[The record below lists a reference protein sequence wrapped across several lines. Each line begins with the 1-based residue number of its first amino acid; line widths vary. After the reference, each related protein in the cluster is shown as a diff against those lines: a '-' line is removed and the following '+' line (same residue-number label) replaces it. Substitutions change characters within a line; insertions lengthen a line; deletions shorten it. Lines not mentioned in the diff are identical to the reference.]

1 MASATIDRS
10 ALSRVIAVMNGK
22 GGVFKTTVTA
32 NLGGLLAF
40 NGQRVLLV
48 DLDPQGNLAED
59 LGYTDDDRN
68 DRGAALSDAL
78 QTEGRHTSGPVKNVR
93 DNLDVFVGGPEL
105 EKASAYLVTRGSSS
119 EQTQLALARVLAP
132 IASQYDIVLI
142 DCPPGEEA
150 LQTAAAGA
158 ARWIL
163 APVKSDASSR
173 RGFEAVADRMQLVR
187 GEREDNAPGVNPT
200 IGLLGVVLVGVGTS
214 ATVVQREARHRIEG
228 EGANSTGDVFTATIR
243 HSEATAQAARER
255 GLLVHELD
263 DKLAESPKWY
273 QVLKG
278 EAAAASFAPPTATS
292 VADDLQSVTEE
303 MIARLAAAESLE
315 LTATAGQPA

>member
-1 MASATIDRS
+1 MAATIDRA

-22 GGVFKTTVTA
+22 GGVFKTTLTA
-32 NLGGLLAF
+32 NLGGLLAH

-59 LGYTDDDRN
+59 LGYTGDDRD
-68 DRGAALSDAL
+68 DRGAALADAL
-78 QTEGRHTSGPVKNVR
+78 QTHGRFVSEPVRQVR
-93 DNLDVFVGGPEL
+93 PNLDVFVGGPEL
-105 EKASAYLVTRGSSS
+105 EKASAFLVTRGSSS
-119 EQTQLALARVLAP
+119 EETQLALARVLEP

-187 GEREDNAPGVNPT
+187 GERAGAAGVNP
-200 IGLLGVVLVGVGTS
+200 S

-228 EGANSTGDVFTATIR
+228 EGENASGDVFTATIR

-278 EAAAASFAPPTATS
+278 EAAAASFAPPSATS
-292 VADDLQSVTEE
+292 VADDFQAVTEE
-303 MIARLAAAESLE
+303 LVARLATAENLE
-315 LTATAGQPA
+315 ATAAQGQNA

>member
-1 MASATIDRS
+1 MAATIDRS

-22 GGVFKTTVTA
+22 GGVFKTTLTA
-32 NLGGLLAF
+32 NLGGLLAY

-59 LGYTDDDRN
+59 LGYTGDDRD
-68 DRGAALSDAL
+68 DRGAALADAL
-78 QTEGRHTSGPVKNVR
+78 QTEGRYLTEPVKQVR
-93 DNLDVFVGGPEL
+93 PNLDVFVGGPEL
-105 EKASAYLVTRGSSS
+105 EKASAFLVTRGSIS
-119 EQTQLALARVLAP
+119 ETTQLALARVLAP

-187 GEREDNAPGVNPT
+187 SERADGAVGVNPT
-200 IGLLGVVLVGVGTS
+200 IGLLGVVLVGVNPS

-228 EGANSTGDVFTATIR
+228 EGAEASGDVFTATVR

-263 DKLAESPKWY
+263 EKNAEAPKWY

-292 VADDLQSVTEE
+292 VADDFQSVTEE
-303 MIARLAAAESLE
+303 LIGRLATAESLE
-315 LTATAGQPA
+315 QTAAQGQPA

>member
-1 MASATIDRS
+1 MAATIDRS

-22 GGVFKTTVTA
+22 GGVFKTTITA
-32 NLGGLLAF
+32 NIGGLLAA

-59 LGYTDDDRN
+59 LGYTDDDRD

-78 QTEGRHTSGPVKNVR
+78 QTEGRYATEPVRHVR
-93 DNLDVFVGGPEL
+93 PNLDVFVGGPEL
-105 EKASAYLVTRGSSS
+105 EKASAFLVTRGSSS
-119 EQTQLALARVLAP
+119 EQTQLALARVLEP
-132 IASQYDIVLI
+132 IAGQYDVVLI

-150 LQTAAAGA
+150 LQTTAAGA

-163 APVKSDASSR
+163 VPVKSDASSR

-187 GEREDNAPGVNPT
+187 GQRADGATGFNHD
-200 IGLLGVVLVGVGTS
+200 IGLLGVVLVGIGTS

-228 EGANSTGDVFTATIR
+228 EGENATGDVFTTTVR

-263 DKLAESPKWY
+263 DKLAEAPKWY

-292 VADDLQSVTEE
+292 VADDLQAVTEE
-303 MIARLAAAESLE
+303 MVARLAAAEQPVE
-315 LTATAGQPA
+315 PVAPGQRA

>member
-1 MASATIDRS
+1 MAATIDRA

-22 GGVFKTTVTA
+22 GGVFKTTLTA
-32 NLGGLLAF
+32 NLGGLLAY

-59 LGYTDDDRN
+59 LGYTGDDRD
-68 DRGAALSDAL
+68 DRGAALADAL
-78 QTEGRHTSGPVKNVR
+78 QTHGRFVSEPVRQVR
-93 DNLDVFVGGPEL
+93 PNLDVFVGGPEL
-105 EKASAYLVTRGSSS
+105 EKASAFLVTRGSSS
-119 EQTQLALARVLAP
+119 EETQLALARVLEP

-187 GEREDNAPGVNPT
+187 GERSGVAGLNPT
-200 IGLLGVVLVGVGTS
+200 IGLLGIVLAGVNPS

-228 EGANSTGDVFTATIR
+228 EGENASGDVFTATIR
-243 HSEATAQAARER
+243 HSGNRTGRPRTRPARARTRRQARGIPEVVPGAQ
-255 GLLVHELD
+255 G
-263 DKLAESPKWY
+263 
-273 QVLKG
+273 
-278 EAAAASFAPPTATS
+278 
-292 VADDLQSVTEE
+292 
-303 MIARLAAAESLE
+303 
-315 LTATAGQPA
+315 

>member
-1 MASATIDRS
+1 M
-10 ALSRVIAVMNGK
+10 
-22 GGVFKTTVTA
+22 
-32 NLGGLLAF
+32 
-40 NGQRVLLV
+40 
-48 DLDPQGNLAED
+48 P
-59 LGYTDDDRN
+59 
-68 DRGAALSDAL
+68 
-78 QTEGRHTSGPVKNVR
+78 
-93 DNLDVFVGGPEL
+93 
-105 EKASAYLVTRGSSS
+105 
-119 EQTQLALARVLAP
+119 
-132 IASQYDIVLI
+132 I

-187 GEREDNAPGVNPT
+187 GERAGAAGVNPT
-200 IGLLGVVLVGVGTS
+200 IGLLGIVLAGVNPS

-228 EGANSTGDVFTATIR
+228 EGENATGDVFTATIR

-292 VADDLQSVTEE
+292 VADDFQAVTEE
-303 MIARLAAAESLE
+303 LVARLATAEGLETAA
-315 LTATAGQPA
+315 AQGQRA

>member
-1 MASATIDRS
+1 
-10 ALSRVIAVMNGK
+10 MNGK
-22 GGVFKTTVTA
+22 GGVFKTTLTA
-32 NLGGLLAF
+32 NLGGLLAI
-40 NGQRVLLV
+40 NGKRVLLV

-59 LGYTDDDRN
+59 LGYTGDDRD
-68 DRGAALSDAL
+68 DRGAGLSDAL
-78 QTEGRHTSGPVKNVR
+78 QTEGRYGGEPVHQVR
-93 DNLDVFVGGPEL
+93 PNLDVFVGGPEL
-105 EKASAYLVTRGSSS
+105 EKASAFLVTRGSSS
-119 EQTQLALARVLAP
+119 EQTQLALARVLEP
-132 IASQYDIVLI
+132 IAAQYDIVLI

-187 GEREDNAPGVNPT
+187 GEREGAAGVNPT
-200 IGLLGVVLVGVGTS
+200 IGLIGVVLVGIGTT

-228 EGANSTGDVFTATIR
+228 EGEHATGDVFTATIR

-255 GLLVHELD
+255 GMLVHELE
-263 DKLAESPKWY
+263 DKLAERPQWY
-273 QVLKG
+273 KVLRG

-292 VADDLQSVTEE
+292 VADDLQAVSEE
-303 MIARLAAAESLE
+303 LLARLATAQDLE
-315 LTATAGQPA
+315 ATAAHGQRA

>member
-1 MASATIDRS
+1 MAAPIDRT
-10 ALSRVIAVMNGK
+10 ALTRVIAVMNGK
-22 GGVFKTTVTA
+22 GGVFKTTLTA
-32 NLGGLLAF
+32 NIGGLLAH

-59 LGYTDDDRN
+59 LGYTGDDRD
-68 DRGAALSDAL
+68 DRGKGLSDAL
-78 QTEGRHTSGPVKNVR
+78 QTEGRYGAEPVKQVR
-93 DNLDVFVGGPEL
+93 PNLDVFVGGPEL
-105 EKASAYLVTRGSSS
+105 EKASAFLVTRGSRS
-119 EQTQLALARVLAP
+119 EQTQLALARVLEP
-132 IASQYDIVLI
+132 IAGGYDVVLI

-187 GEREDNAPGVNPT
+187 GEAGEPGYNRS
-200 IGLLGVVLVGVGTS
+200 IGLLGVVLVGVGTT
-214 ATVVQREARHRIEG
+214 AKVVQREARHRIEG
-228 EGANSTGDVFTATIR
+228 EGESATGDVFKATVR

-263 DKLAESPKWY
+263 DKLAEAPKWY
-273 QVLKG
+273 NVLRG

-292 VADDLQSVTEE
+292 VADDLQAVTEE
-303 MIARLAAAESLE
+303 LIDRLVRAESIEAAA
-315 LTATAGQPA
+315 TQGQHA

>member
-1 MASATIDRS
+1 MAATIDRS

-22 GGVFKTTVTA
+22 GGVFKTTITA
-32 NLGGLLAF
+32 NIGGLLAV

-59 LGYTDDDRN
+59 LGYTDDDRD

-78 QTEGRHTSGPVKNVR
+78 QTEGRYATEPVRHVR
-93 DNLDVFVGGPEL
+93 PNLDVFVGGPEL
-105 EKASAYLVTRGSSS
+105 EKASAFLVTRGSSS
-119 EQTQLALARVLAP
+119 EQTQLALARVLEP
-132 IASQYDIVLI
+132 IAGQYDVVLI

-187 GEREDNAPGVNPT
+187 GQRADGATGFNHD
-200 IGLLGVVLVGVGTS
+200 IGLLGVVLVGIGTS

-228 EGANSTGDVFTATIR
+228 EGENATGDVFTSTVR

-263 DKLAESPKWY
+263 DKLAEAPKWY

-292 VADDLQSVTEE
+292 VADDLQAVTEE
-303 MIARLAAAESLE
+303 MVARLAAAEQPVE
-315 LTATAGQPA
+315 PAVQGQRA